1 MSDSPR
7 IFVTYRREDT
17 SAYAGRLHDVLTDD
31 LGEDNVFQ
39 DVAAIAPGEDF
50 EVAVEEALTLSDVA
64 IVVIG
69 PKWLAPGPEGMP
81 RIQHPDDYVRLEISR
96 AMAQGL
102 RIIPVLVGGADL
114 PSTEDLPEDLEPLTR
129 RQAIRLSDETWRE
142 DANRL
147 LLVLRGDTPPTA
159 RRWRLWAGAL
169 AAFAVVGLAAITVLS
184 LLGGGDENPAEPESC
199 DTPSEPDWTPLYGPE
214 GSAMA
219 SIQVEGG
226 TLDFVVTDVHYR
238 GLPEGGYEVV
248 IATVMTNNT
257 PSPESH
263 GYWHYDVLEVD
274 RFPFEGQSCFFAL
287 QGVIDEGQS
296 SEAHV
301 GFLTNRQPEDSLRL
315 IVESDSSWAVVSVP
329 ISG

>member
-7 IFVTYRREDT
+7 IFVTYRREDS
-17 SAYAGRLHDVLTDD
+17 SAYAGRLHDVLAEE
-31 LGEDNVFQ
+31 LGEDEVFQ

-50 EVAVEEALTLSDVA
+50 ERAVEEALTLSDVA

-69 PKWLAPGPEGMP
+69 PRWLAPGPEGTP
-81 RIQHPDDYVRLEISR
+81 RIQHADDYVRLEISL
-96 AMAQGL
+96 ALAQGL

-142 DANRL
+142 DVNRL
-147 LLVLRGDTPPTA
+147 LLVLRGDTSPTA

-169 AAFAVVGLAAITVLS
+169 AAVAVVGLVVITVIS
-184 LLGGGDENPAEPESC
+184 LLGGGDDSAVEPDSC
-199 DTPSEPDWTPLYGPE
+199 DTPGEPEWTPLYGPE
-214 GSAMA
+214 GSAVA
-219 SIQVEGG
+219 SIEVENG
-226 TLDFVVTDVHYR
+226 TLDFVVTDADYR
-238 GLPEGGYEVV
+238 SVPEGEYEVV

-257 PSPESH
+257 PIPVSH
-263 GYWHYDVLEVD
+263 GYWHYEVLEVD
-274 RFPFEGQSCFFAL
+274 RFRFEGQSCFFAL
-287 QGVIDEGQS
+287 QGVVDAGQS

-301 GFLTNRQPEDSLRL
+301 GFLTNRAPEDSLRL
-315 IVESDSSWAVVSVP
+315 IVESDGSRAMVDIP